1 MFPPATELR
10 FPGLLV
16 SLENVGFHYS
26 KTSKSVLQDID
37 LVLHMGD
44 RVGLVGLNGCGKST
58 LIKLIADES
67 KPSKGTIT
75 KHARLRLGYYSQHAV
90 DELQD
95 LVQPNLY

>member
-16 SLENVGFHYS
+16 SLENVEFHYS

-44 RVGLVGLNGCGKST
+44 LVGLNGCGKST
-58 LIKLIADES
+58 LIKLIVDES

-95 LVQPNLY
+95 LVQSNLY